1 MGASGRARSS
11 SSAATRTVAL
21 ALEQAVRRQEFEGRR
36 VWLVKVSG
44 LYLAPN
50 RGLVGDPAAAKTH
63 DTPEE
68 AKAVRDEVR
77 AKKLWLGRV
86 YVVRRTHLRAP
97 QW

>member
-1 MGASGRARSS
+1 
-11 SSAATRTVAL
+11 VH
-21 ALEQAVRRQEFEGRR
+21 

-44 LYLAPN
+44 LYLTPN
-50 RGLVGDPAAAKTH
+50 GGLAGDPAAGKTH
-63 DTPEE
+63 DTLE
-68 AKAVRDEVR
+68 AARAVRDYVR